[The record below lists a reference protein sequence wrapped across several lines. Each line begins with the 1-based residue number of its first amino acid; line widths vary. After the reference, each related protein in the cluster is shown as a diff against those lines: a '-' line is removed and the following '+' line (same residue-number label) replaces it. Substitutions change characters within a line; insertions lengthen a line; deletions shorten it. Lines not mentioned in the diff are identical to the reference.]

1 MLWWF
6 YGLSCGFPAAT
17 VQHPERGASSGSWN
31 SAGNDLEHGRSKTGW
46 RSNLN
51 RQSIHLIQLQSSY
64 FLWQELRGEQFL
76 VWCCPEGAALLRS
89 RSSWLATWLQFHH
102 TKLIQIPL
110 VGHQI
115 YIQEY
120 INVSWRGKARKPK
133 SMTFNKYVRLFCSFP
148 CQLWH
153 KNRLL
158 GLGSMRQGPGH
169 GTRCAA
175 RLEVVKEMH
184 ILEDEVGPD
193 GWFAWGFAGLLRIPN
208 QLPSMEP

>member
-1 MLWWF
+1 MQVNTCPGALVVLRPELWVSRS
-6 YGLSCGFPAAT
+6 YSTTSRKRCLSVRRLGVGCRAKVP
-17 VQHPERGASSGSWN
+17 SSGSWN

-102 TKLIQIPL
+102 TKPIQIPL
-110 VGHQI
+110 VEHQI

-133 SMTFNKYVRLFCSFP
+133 SMTFNKYLRL
-148 CQLWH
+148 H
-153 KNRLL
+153 KT
-158 GLGSMRQGPGH
+158 G
-169 GTRCAA
+169 C
-175 RLEVVKEMH
+175 
-184 ILEDEVGPD
+184 
-193 GWFAWGFAGLLRIPN
+193 
-208 QLPSMEP
+208 